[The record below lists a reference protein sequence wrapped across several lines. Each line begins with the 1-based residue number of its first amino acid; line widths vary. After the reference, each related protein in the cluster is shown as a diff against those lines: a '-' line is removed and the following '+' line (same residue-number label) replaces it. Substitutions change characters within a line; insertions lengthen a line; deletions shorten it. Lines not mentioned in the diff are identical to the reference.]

1 MEAIKCPNCG
11 SEKVKELTEEKYAC
25 TACDNIFL
33 VHNLSKEF
41 QQTDEHISAMHEDLK
56 STIESTVEKSSGR
69 ADSLVNMVKSADALY
84 DQDHIEEAEDI
95 YLNIIARY
103 AWSYEGYYGVI
114 YCILEDDY
122 YDPDRIKALNDYY
135 SDMKICDDCTPEI
148 EAEVEAKV
156 NELLAGWKINE
167 AEGLQDDRER
177 CVEYINRLKQR
188 LDAAISQ
195 EEAIDVELSQ
205 KKEEMEAFQNRN
217 ESEMEVYQKGMH
229 KRNKFIKIISIV
241 GGIVLVVISVV
252 LLINISKG
260 LLGWIVHT
268 DRPSSFGE
276 FFGFII
282 GGIFKIII
290 SLAVILGAGLG
301 ALRLLVLIFDTYNDN
316 LESEQKN
323 YMAKL
328 KNHNEILESNQRN
341 YDNKVESEKKAYGE
355 KCRLKQKIRQ
365 YDLLRNN
372 IEETLSNI
380 DKFDV
385 NGKETAIVIDYFS
398 KIDEF
403 DSNAFDI
410 LERYFDNEF
419 YDSINHF
426 KVFSLKNQRLK
437 AETYDGKIKLN
448 IDVSD
453 DCLWMEKVKDG
464 FENESTYDEL
474 HNVWEE
480 SPHDE
485 EGKDV
490 SYFAYLG
497 INIRDEKAVE
507 VYAFYDLDEE
517 DEEDMS

>member
-56 STIESTVEKSSGR
+56 STIENTTGR
-69 ADSLVNMVKSADALY
+69 VDSLVNMVKNADTLFG
-84 DQDHIEEAEDI
+84 QDHIEEAEDI
-95 YLNIIARY
+95 YLEIIKKY
-103 AWSYEGYYGVI
+103 AWSYEGYYGMI
-114 YCILEDDY
+114 RCILEDDKY
-122 YDPDRIKALNDYY
+122 RPNRIQALNKYF
-135 SDMKICDDCTPEI
+135 SDMKVCDDCTPEI
-148 EAEVEAKV
+148 EAEVEEEV
-156 NELLAGWKINE
+156 NELLAGWKEDLVGN
-167 AEGLQDDRER
+167 LQIQREQ
-177 CVEYINRLKQR
+177 CVEHINKFKQR
-188 LDAAISQ
+188 LDAAISHK
-195 EEAIDVELSQ
+195 EAIDARASQ
-205 KKEEMEAFQNRN
+205 VQKQNEMETSLKRN
-217 ESEMEVYQKGMH
+217 EMERFQKY
-229 KRNKFIKIISIV
+229 KIIIHLIRIV
-241 GGIVLVVISVV
+241 VTVIAVV

-260 LLGWIVHT
+260 LLGWIAHT
-268 DRPSSFGE
+268 DLPSSFGE
-276 FFGFII
+276 FFGFAI

-290 SLAVILGAGLG
+290 SLAVILGAGFGAFWLWASIGNSYNEKLELMQKTYDEIVKSGQENYNEKLELG
-301 ALRLLVLIFDTYNDN
+301 
-316 LESEQKN
+316 QKN
-323 YMAKL
+323 YNK
-328 KNHNEILESNQRN
+328 KFEWES
-341 YDNKVESEKKAYGE
+341 
-355 KCRLKQKIRQ
+355 KIRQ

-437 AETYDGKIKLN
+437 AETYDEKIKLD
-448 IDVSD
+448 IEVSD